1 MPDTIRGRC
10 GKTHPSRR
18 RFEAFRIA
26 VAVAALS
33 PEAAR
38 AEQAPR
44 ITDYWD
50 AFAALERH
58 ELAVLVL
65 SLGVILFGVVTAIAL
80 LRTRARAAQAIAARQ
95 AEINQLREERDRAN
109 TLLHAEPQIVVVW
122 PAGTDEPEI
131 SGDVTIA
138 LRTPVP
144 RRVLAF
150 GSWLEP
156 DKAQAIEDAVDTL
169 RSEGRSFSRTTTT
182 LQQRHVAIEGRAIGG
197 RAVLRIKDLTG
208 AKSELAELAADHQ
221 QLRRDIDTVG
231 RLLEALPSPVWARD
245 ATGGLTWVNA
255 AYARAVEA
263 RDGGEAVARNLE
275 LLDSA
280 AREDATRARAGDFYQ
295 ARLPV
300 IVAGTRRIFQ
310 VVDRLSPGG
319 SAGIGIDV
327 TEVETMRAE
336 IARMIEAHRRTLDQL
351 ATGVAIFSA
360 DQRLEF
366 YNAAYRV
373 LWGLEPAFLD
383 TQPSDSAVLDRL
395 RATRKLP
402 EQADFRNW
410 KSELHEAYRALEPR
424 QHEWH
429 LPDGRTLRVVTTQN
443 PEGGVTYLFDDVTE
457 RLKLVR
463 RYEALIG
470 VQGETLE
477 ALAEGVAVFGSD
489 GRLDLHNPAFARQ
502 WRLEPDALTGGD
514 GERPHI
520 ETVLRWCRPLF
531 GDDAFWMRLRG
542 AVTSLESREPVT
554 DRLERLDGSVL
565 DCATAPLPD
574 GATLVTFQDVTDSV
588 NVERALIERAD
599 ALQDADRL
607 KNAFVHHVS
616 YELRSPLTNIIG
628 FAQLLDDPSTGPLT
642 AKQHEYLGYIG
653 ASSSALLT
661 IINDILDLATIDA
674 GAMTL
679 DLKSVDIR
687 AAVDAAA
694 EGVRGRLAEQGIK
707 LDVRAAPDTGS
718 FMADERRV
726 RQILFN
732 LLSNAVSFSPP
743 GETVRLSVERRPDA
757 VVFAIT
763 DRGPGIPDAI
773 GEKVFDRFES
783 HALGSGHRGA
793 GLGLSIVR
801 SFVELH
807 GGTVKLDSAVGRG
820 TTVTC
825 VFPLNHVRQEA
836 AAE

>member
-1 MPDTIRGRC
+1 MPETIRRRC
-10 GKTHPSRR
+10 GHSHPSRW
-18 RFEAFRIA
+18 RFEMTAL
-26 VAVAALS
+26 AAML
-33 PEAAR
+33 PDTAW
-38 AEQAPR
+38 AEEQRLALV
-44 ITDYWD
+44 TDYF
-50 AFAALERH
+50 AAIAALERH
-58 ELAVLVL
+58 ETAALVL

-80 LRTRARAAQAIAARQ
+80 LRTRARAARVLAARQ
-95 AEINQLREERDRAN
+95 AEINALREERDRAN
-109 TLLHAEPQIVVVW
+109 ALLHSEPQVIVVW
-122 PAGTDEPEI
+122 PAGADEPEI
-131 SGDVTIA
+131 TGDVSIA
-138 LRTPVP
+138 IRTPLP

-156 DKAQAIEDAVDTL
+156 DKAQAIESAVAAL
-169 RSEGRSFSRTTTT
+169 RQEGKSFTQMLTT
-182 LQQRHVAIEGRAIGG
+182 LQHRHLAVEGRAIGG

-245 ATGGLTWVNA
+245 ATSRLTWVNA

-263 RDGGEAVARNLE
+263 RDSGDAVARNLE
-275 LLDSA
+275 ILDPA
-280 AREDATRARAGDFYQ
+280 AREGATRAREAHEFYE

-310 VVDRLSPGG
+310 VIDRPSPGG

-327 TEVETMRAE
+327 TEVEALRAE
-336 IARMIEAHRRTLDQL
+336 ITRMIEAHRRTLDQL

-360 DQRLEF
+360 DARLEF

-383 TQPSDSAVLDRL
+383 SQPSDSAVLDRL

-429 LPDGRTLRVVTTQN
+429 LPDGRTMRVVTTQN
-443 PEGGVTYLFDDVTE
+443 PDGGVTYLFDDVTE
-457 RLKLVR
+457 RLKLTR

-477 ALAEGVAVFGSD
+477 ALSEGVAVFGSD

-502 WRLEPDALTGGD
+502 WRLEADALNGRES
-514 GERPHI
+514 ERPHI
-520 ETVLRWCRPLF
+520 ETVLRWCRPLY
-531 GDDAFWMRLRG
+531 GSDAFWAKLRG
-542 AVTSLESREPVT
+542 AVTGLERRESMT
-554 DRLERLDGSVL
+554 ARLERLDGSVL
-565 DCATAPLPD
+565 DCATVPLPD
-574 GATLVTFQDVTDSV
+574 GATLVTFQDITDSV

-607 KNAFVHHVS
+607 KSAFVHHVS

-628 FAQLLDDPSTGPLT
+628 FAQLLEDPSTGPLT
-642 AKQHEYLGYIG
+642 GKQREYLGYIG

-679 DLKSVDIR
+679 DLKAVDIR

-694 EGVRGRLAEQGIK
+694 EGVKGRVAEQGIR
-707 LDVRAAPDTGS
+707 LDVRAAGDVGS

-732 LLSNAVSFSPP
+732 LLSNAVSFSPA
-743 GETVRLSVERRPDA
+743 GETVRLTVERRDDA
-757 VVFAIT
+757 VVFAVT

-807 GGTVKLDSAVGRG
+807 GGTVRLDSAVGRG

-825 VFPLNHVRQEA
+825 VFPLKHADREA
-836 AAE
+836 AE